1 MVVLL
6 DRQSSRLRVVGAIP
20 VGRLKRSACQGEL
33 ADMEPT
39 EYLFTP
45 KHGGFHNEY
54 GGPPTALLIFMGQ
67 PTNRRSG
74 FHES

>member
-1 MVVLL
+1 
-6 DRQSSRLRVVGAIP
+6 
-20 VGRLKRSACQGEL
+20 L